1 MIFAS
6 VHGVAVEFQKNFK
19 KFLISPRSVIMEF
32 SQKKVANLVQPF
44 GNYMEQLYMSKE
56 LYYIKN
62 NNNDENDN

>member
-44 GNYMEQLYMSKE
+44 GKLYGTTIYEQRALLYKE
-56 LYYIKN
+56 
-62 NNNDENDN
+62 